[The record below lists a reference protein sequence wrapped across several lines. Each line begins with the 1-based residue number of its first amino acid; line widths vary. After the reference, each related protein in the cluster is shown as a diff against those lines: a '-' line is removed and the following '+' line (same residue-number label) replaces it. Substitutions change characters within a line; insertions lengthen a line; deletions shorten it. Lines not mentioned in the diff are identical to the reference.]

1 MYIKICGITKPDQA
15 IAIAT
20 MGIDALGFICVPSSP
35 RYITAPAIGK
45 ITAQVKTQVIE
56 GASDRHDRKCDFVG
70 VFLNADQQEI
80 AQTVA
85 QAGLNAIQLHGD
97 ESVQFCYELRS
108 LLNLVNSQINSNINS
123 ETNSSIKIIK
133 AIRVK
138 SPEQLTAAAKFGDA
152 VDAILLDAYD
162 PNLAGG
168 TGKTIDWQM
177 LRDFRPDCPWWLAGG
192 LNPENV
198 AEAIAL
204 VHPDGIDLSSGVERS
219 AGDKDLEQVQKLI
232 DNLSHALL

>member
-1 MYIKICGITKPDQA
+1 MYIKICGITKLDQA

-35 RYITAPAIGK
+35 RYITALEIGQ
-45 ITAQVKTQVIE
+45 ITAQIMAQI
-56 GASDRHDRKCDFVG
+56 ASKSTDRQCDFVG

-80 AQTVA
+80 AHTVA
-85 QAGLNAIQLHGD
+85 EGRLTAVQLHGD
-97 ESVQFCYELRS
+97 ESVQFCHDLRS
-108 LLNLVNSQINSNINS
+108 LLQLIHPH
-123 ETNSSIKIIK
+123 IKIIK

-138 SPEQLTAAAKFGDA
+138 NQEQLTAAAKFGDA

-192 LNPENV
+192 LSPANV
-198 AEAIAL
+198 TEAIAL

-219 AGDKDLEQVQKLI
+219 AGDKDLAQVQQLVDTVRSFKMSGGDSLCQPSAMS
-232 DNLSHALL
+232 N